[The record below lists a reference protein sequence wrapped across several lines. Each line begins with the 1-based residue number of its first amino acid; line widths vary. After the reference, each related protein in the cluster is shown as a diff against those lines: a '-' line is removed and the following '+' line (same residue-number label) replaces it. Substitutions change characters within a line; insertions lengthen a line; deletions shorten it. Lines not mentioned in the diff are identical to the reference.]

1 MSSSSSSTTNDFQAI
16 LQTAVLFGIVSIF
29 VFWALLRSTRP
40 GHRAPAAAANRP
52 GPTSRPADSVQK
64 SVCTRVPPHFSEAGS
79 GGKKAQA
86 GGANVVLD
94 GMLAFRY
101 TKATVYE
108 ASLSDEEQTKNRKDR
123 VRVLSNLLMDSAV
136 SNPPVRGGSVVLAVP
151 VQDVACPKLRRVVF
165 LLASYYNLL
174 LVVNVEAE
182 TKPDDLKYLRHRLRG
197 APEDAN
203 YLAPDV
209 LPDHRILAA
218 ATATGRVALVRQL
231 QRIDLVLDFESEVK
245 DSLSRFGHRVIL
257 YGGESA
263 NGQSRLAAALY

>member
-29 VFWALLRSTRP
+29 VLWALLRSTRP
-40 GHRAPAAAANRP
+40 GHRAPAANNRM
-52 GPTSRPADSVQK
+52 GPTSQPADSVQK
-64 SVCTRVPPHFSEAGS
+64 SVCTRVPTHFFSDAGS
-79 GGKKAQA
+79 GDKKAQA

-101 TKATVYE
+101 TKAAVYE